1 MTIDDDH
8 DYTFTIREGDHDI
21 PLRFRTTTEAVER
34 IAGPAAD
41 PARVAEAAL
50 AYLLARQS
58 AEELPGVLDL
68 EDVAEAYDDF
78 PAEVRARLAR

>member
-1 MTIDDDH
+1 MTTGDYDH
-8 DYTFTIREGDHDI
+8 TFTVEPGISLRLRSTPEG
-21 PLRFRTTTEAVER
+21 VER

-41 PARVAEAAL
+41 PARVAEATL

-58 AEELPGVLDL
+58 AEQLPGVLDL

-78 PAEVRARLAR
+78 PAEVRARLAG